1 MSLGIISFT
10 SRGRKQ
16 AERLNRLLR
25 EAGYDCRDD
34 SGRKAADWAGEM
46 FREGRSMIF
55 VGAAGIA
62 VRSIAPWLKDK
73 FRDPAVVVMDEA
85 GRFVIPILSG
95 HAGGANDLARVI
107 GTLAGAVPVITTA
120 TDVNQVF
127 SVDVFAVLNGL
138 QISDRVRAKEIAMA
152 LLEKEPVGFFS
163 EFPIV
168 AENEKETDW
177 IPKGCC
183 REKAEKNIRITVK
196 ERESDWA
203 EEDLIL
209 RPRALCLG
217 VGCRR
222 GIETKRL
229 KDTVFQ
235 ALAKAN
241 LSPAAVKTLATIDLK
256 FDEQAIRELAEE
268 RGWELRFFSA
278 EELNAVQGSFSGS
291 DFVQKTVGV
300 DNVCERAALAALPG
314 GRLVMEKKAENG
326 VTAAA
331 AVGKVRIA
339 AGGPRQVPGII
350 AHKGPK
356 DGP

>member
-1 MSLGIISFT
+1 M
-10 SRGRKQ
+10 
-16 AERLNRLLR
+16 
-25 EAGYDCRDD
+25 
-34 SGRKAADWAGEM
+34 
-46 FREGRSMIF
+46 
-55 VGAAGIA
+55 
-62 VRSIAPWLKDK
+62 
-73 FRDPAVVVMDEA
+73 
-85 GRFVIPILSG
+85 
-95 HAGGANDLARVI
+95 
-107 GTLAGAVPVITTA
+107 
-120 TDVNQVF
+120 
-127 SVDVFAVLNGL
+127 
-138 QISDRVRAKEIAMA
+138 
-152 LLEKEPVGFFS
+152 
-163 EFPIV
+163 
-168 AENEKETDW
+168 
-177 IPKGCC
+177 
-183 REKAEKNIRITVK
+183 
-196 ERESDWA
+196 
-203 EEDLIL
+203 
-209 RPRALCLG
+209 CLG